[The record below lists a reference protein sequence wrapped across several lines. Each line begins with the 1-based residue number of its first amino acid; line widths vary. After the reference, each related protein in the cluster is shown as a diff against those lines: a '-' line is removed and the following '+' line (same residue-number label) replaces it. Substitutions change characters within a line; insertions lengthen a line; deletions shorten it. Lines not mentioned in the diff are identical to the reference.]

1 MDKDKAKE
9 ILVEHTRALNVLL
22 DDDSLKTVAVE
33 APDAEGALEGIESR
47 EEKLSFIRK
56 LFQKAQKLPVVE
68 TLVQLGPAGSVA
80 ITTAAITQGELAQS
94 TTETFVAEVA
104 NDVVEQRIEA
114 PNFVHNFVDFDEIND
129 WGQLVIAE
137 RYIAAQTYASE
148 VSEQI
153 QTKIQ
158 TGEIPVSKP
167 SSSDASPSQPSAP
180 EQQPQSESE
189 PSEEQKPQS
198 EQAPEKSE
206 PKEEPKEEKAEKKS
220 EVKEESKQEESKDEA
235 KEEPKQEA
243 KESNEPKEE
252 SQQEEPKQSEEQ
264 SPSSEPTSESQ
275 SVKPPRVES
284 PIFEDDIKPHR
295 SVSPTM

>member
-1 MDKDKAKE
+1 VDKDKARE

-114 PNFVHNFVDFDEIND
+114 PNFVHNFVDFEEIND
-129 WGQLVIAE
+129 WGQFIIAE
-137 RYIAAQTYASE
+137 RYVAAQTYASE

-153 QTKIQ
+153 QKKVQ

-180 EQQPQSESE
+180 EQKPQSESE
-189 PSEEQKPQS
+189 PEAEQKPQS

-206 PKEEPKEEKAEKKS
+206 TTEEPQEEKAEKQS
-220 EVKEESKQEESKDEA
+220 EVKEESKQ
-235 KEEPKQEA
+235 EEPKQEA

-252 SQQEEPKQSEEQ
+252 PQQEEPKQSEEQ
-264 SPSSEPTSESQ
+264 SPSSEPTPEPQ
-275 SVKPPRVES
+275 SVKPPSVET

>member
-9 ILVEHTRALNVLL
+9 ILVEHTKALNVLL
-22 DDDSLKTVAVE
+22 DDDSLKVVTVE
-33 APDAEGALEGIESR
+33 APDADSALEGIESR

-80 ITTAAITQGELAQS
+80 VTTAAITQGELAQS

-114 PNFVHNFVDFDEIND
+114 PNFVHNFVDFEEIND
-129 WGQLVIAE
+129 WGQFIIAE

-153 QTKIQ
+153 QKKIQ
-158 TGEIPVSKP
+158 TGEIAVSKP

-180 EQQPQSESE
+180 EQQPQPE
-189 PSEEQKPQS
+189 PEPEVEEKQKS

-206 PKEEPKEEKAEKKS
+206 PTEEPKEEKTEKQS
-220 EVKEESKQEESKDEA
+220 EVKEESKQEESK
-235 KEEPKQEA
+235 QEA

-252 SQQEEPKQSEEQ
+252 TQQEESKQVGDKF
-264 SPSSEPTSESQ
+264 PSSKPTPETE
-275 SVKPPRVES
+275 SVKVPVVET
-284 PIFEDDIKPHR
+284 PIINDEIEPNLT
-295 SVSPTM
+295 VSPYM

>member
-1 MDKDKAKE
+1 VDKDKAKE

-22 DDDSLKTVAVE
+22 DDDSLKVVSVE
-33 APDAEGALEGIESR
+33 APDAEGTLEGIESR

-114 PNFVHNFVDFDEIND
+114 PNFVHNFVDFEEIND
-129 WGQLVIAE
+129 WGQFVIAE
-137 RYIAAQTYASE
+137 RYVAAQTYASE

-158 TGEIPVSKP
+158 NGEIPVSKP

-180 EQQPQSESE
+180 EQQPQSEPE
-189 PSEEQKPQS
+189 PETEQKPQS

-206 PKEEPKEEKAEKKS
+206 TAEEPKEEKAEKQS
-220 EVKEESKQEESKDEA
+220 EVKEESKQ
-235 KEEPKQEA
+235 EEPKQEA

-252 SQQEEPKQSEEQ
+252 PQQEEPKQSEEQ
-264 SPSSEPTSESQ
+264 SPSSEPTPETQ
-275 SVKPPRVES
+275 SVKPPRIET

>member
-1 MDKDKAKE
+1 VNKDKAKE

-22 DDDSLKTVAVE
+22 EDDSLKTVPVE
-33 APDAEGALEGIESR
+33 APDAEGTLEGIESR

-114 PNFVHNFVDFDEIND
+114 PNFVHNFVDFEEIND
-129 WGQLVIAE
+129 WGQFVIAE

-180 EQQPQSESE
+180 EQQPQSEPE
-189 PSEEQKPQS
+189 PEAEQKPQS

-206 PKEEPKEEKAEKKS
+206 PEEEPKEEKTEESS
-220 EVKEESKQEESKDEA
+220 EAKEESKQEESK
-235 KEEPKQEA
+235 EEPKQET

-252 SQQEEPKQSEEQ
+252 PQQEEPKQSEEKA
-264 SPSSEPTSESQ
+264 PSSQPTPEPEA
-275 SVKPPRVES
+275 VKPPRIET
-284 PIFEDDIKPHR
+284 PIFEDDIKPH
-295 SVSPTM
+295 SQVSPTM

>member
-1 MDKDKAKE
+1 VDKDKAKE
-9 ILVEHTRALNVLL
+9 ILVEHTKALNVLL
-22 DDDSLKTVAVE
+22 DDDSLKVVTVE
-33 APDAEGALEGIESR
+33 APDADSALEGIESR

-80 ITTAAITQGELAQS
+80 VTTAAITQGELAQS

-114 PNFVHNFVDFDEIND
+114 PNFVHNFVDFEEIND
-129 WGQLVIAE
+129 WGQFIIAE
-137 RYIAAQTYASE
+137 RYIEAQTYASE

-153 QTKIQ
+153 QKKIQ
-158 TGEIPVSKP
+158 TGEIAVSKP

-180 EQQPQSESE
+180 EQQPQPE
-189 PSEEQKPQS
+189 PEPEVEEKPKS

-206 PKEEPKEEKAEKKS
+206 PTEEPKEEKTEKQS
-220 EVKEESKQEESKDEA
+220 EVKEESKQEESK
-235 KEEPKQEA
+235 QEA

-252 SQQEEPKQSEEQ
+252 TQQEESKQVGDKF
-264 SPSSEPTSESQ
+264 PSSKPTPETE
-275 SVKPPRVES
+275 SVKIPIVET
-284 PIFEDDIKPHR
+284 PIINDDIEPNLR
-295 SVSPTM
+295 VSPHM

>member
-22 DDDSLKTVAVE
+22 DDDSLKTVSVE
-33 APDAEGALEGIESR
+33 APDAEGTLEGIESR

-114 PNFVHNFVDFDEIND
+114 PNFVHNFVDFEEIND
-129 WGQLVIAE
+129 WGQFVIAE

-167 SSSDASPSQPSAP
+167 SSSDASPSQTSAP

-189 PSEEQKPQS
+189 SSAEQKPQS

-206 PKEEPKEEKAEKKS
+206 PKEEPKEEKTEKKS
-220 EVKEESKQEESKDEA
+220 EVKGNQNKRNLKRKQKKSRSKRLK
-235 KEEPKQEA
+235 KVTNPKKSRNKKNQNNL
-243 KESNEPKEE
+243 KSNLHPLSLPQKL
-252 SQQEEPKQSEEQ
+252 SLS
-264 SPSSEPTSESQ
+264 SPL
-275 SVKPPRVES
+275 V
-284 PIFEDDIKPHR
+284 
-295 SVSPTM
+295 

>member
-1 MDKDKAKE
+1 MDPQEAKK
-9 ILVEHTRALNVLL
+9 ILKEHTKALNTLL
-22 DDDSLKTVAVE
+22 GNEGTVVSAD
-33 APDAEGALEGIESR
+33 APNADEALEGIENR
-47 EEKLSFIRK
+47 DEKLSFLRQLLK
-56 LFQKAQKLPVVE
+56 KAKELPVVE

-80 ITTAAITQGELAQS
+80 VTTAAVTQVELAQS
-94 TTETFVAEVA
+94 TTEQFVSEIA

-114 PNFVHNFVDFDEIND
+114 PQFVHNFVDFEEIND
-129 WGQLVIAE
+129 WGQFIIAE
-137 RYIAAQTYASE
+137 RYVAAQTYASG

-167 SSSDASPSQPSAP
+167 SSSDASPSQTSAP
-180 EQQPQSESE
+180 EQQPQSEPE
-189 PSEEQKPQS
+189 PEAEQKPQS

-206 PKEEPKEEKAEKKS
+206 PAEEPKEEKAEKQS
-220 EVKEESKQEESKDEA
+220 EVKEESKQ
-235 KEEPKQEA
+235 EEPKQEA

-252 SQQEEPKQSEEQ
+252 PQQEEPKQSEEQ
-264 SPSSEPTSESQ
+264 SPSSEPTPEPEP
-275 SVKPPRVES
+275 VKPPRIET

>member
-33 APDAEGALEGIESR
+33 APDAEGTLEGIESR

-94 TTETFVAEVA
+94 TTETLVAEVA

-114 PNFVHNFVDFDEIND
+114 PQFVHNFVDFEEIND
-129 WGQLVIAE
+129 WGQFVIAE
-137 RYIAAQTYASE
+137 RYVAAQTYASE

-158 TGEIPVSKP
+158 NGEIPVSKP

-180 EQQPQSESE
+180 EQQPQSEPE
-189 PSEEQKPQS
+189 PEAEQKPQL

-206 PKEEPKEEKAEKKS
+206 TAEEPKEEKAEKQS
-220 EVKEESKQEESKDEA
+220 EVKEESKQ
-235 KEEPKQEA
+235 EEPKQEA

-252 SQQEEPKQSEEQ
+252 PQQEEPKQSEEQ
-264 SPSSEPTSESQ
+264 SPSSDPTPETQ
-275 SVKPPRVES
+275 SVKLPRIET
-284 PIFEDDIKPHR
+284 PIFDDDIKPHQL
-295 SVSPTM
+295 VSPTM

>member
-33 APDAEGALEGIESR
+33 APDAEGTLEGIESR

-114 PNFVHNFVDFDEIND
+114 PQFVHNFVDFEEIND
-129 WGQLVIAE
+129 WGQFVIAE
-137 RYIAAQTYASE
+137 RYVAAQTYASE

-158 TGEIPVSKP
+158 NGEIPVSKP

-180 EQQPQSESE
+180 EQQPQSEPE
-189 PSEEQKPQS
+189 PEAEQKPQS

-206 PKEEPKEEKAEKKS
+206 TAEEPKEEKAEKQS
-220 EVKEESKQEESKDEA
+220 EVKEESKQ
-235 KEEPKQEA
+235 EEPKQEA

-252 SQQEEPKQSEEQ
+252 PQQEEPKQSEEQ
-264 SPSSEPTSESQ
+264 SPSSDPTPETQ
-275 SVKPPRVES
+275 SVKLPRIET
-284 PIFEDDIKPHR
+284 PIFDDDIKPHQL
-295 SVSPTM
+295 VSPTM

>member
-1 MDKDKAKE
+1 VDKDKAKE

-33 APDAEGALEGIESR
+33 TPDAEGALEGIESR

-114 PNFVHNFVDFDEIND
+114 PNFVHNFVDFEEINY
-129 WGQLVIAE
+129 WGQFIIAE
-137 RYIAAQTYASE
+137 RYVAAQTYASE

-153 QTKIQ
+153 QKKIQ

-180 EQQPQSESE
+180 EQKPQSESE
-189 PSEEQKPQS
+189 PEAEQKPQS

-206 PKEEPKEEKAEKKS
+206 TTEEPKEEKAEKQS
-220 EVKEESKQEESKDEA
+220 EVKEESKQEESK
-235 KEEPKQEA
+235 
-243 KESNEPKEE
+243 
-252 SQQEEPKQSEEQ
+252 EEPKQSEEQ
-264 SPSSEPTSESQ
+264 SPSSEPTPEPQ
-275 SVKPPRVES
+275 SVKPPSVET

>member
-22 DDDSLKTVAVE
+22 DDDSLKVVAVE
-33 APDAEGALEGIESR
+33 APDAEGTLEGIESR

-94 TTETFVAEVA
+94 TTETFIAEVA

-114 PNFVHNFVDFDEIND
+114 PQFVHNFVDFEEIND
-129 WGQLVIAE
+129 WGQFVIAE
-137 RYIAAQTYASE
+137 RYVAAQTYASE

-167 SSSDASPSQPSAP
+167 SSSAASPSQPSAP
-180 EQQPQSESE
+180 EQQPQSEPE
-189 PSEEQKPQS
+189 PEAEQKPQS

-206 PKEEPKEEKAEKKS
+206 PEEEPKEEKTEESS
-220 EVKEESKQEESKDEA
+220 EAKEESKQEES

-252 SQQEEPKQSEEQ
+252 PQQEEPKQSEEQ
-264 SPSSEPTSESQ
+264 SPSSEPTPETQ
-275 SVKPPRVES
+275 SVKPPRIET

>member
-1 MDKDKAKE
+1 MDPQEAKK
-9 ILVEHTRALNVLL
+9 ILKEHTKALNTLL
-22 DDDSLKTVAVE
+22 GNEGTVVSAD
-33 APDAEGALEGIESR
+33 APDADEALEGIENR
-47 EEKLSFIRK
+47 DEKLSFLRQLLK
-56 LFQKAQKLPVVE
+56 KAKELPVVE

-80 ITTAAITQGELAQS
+80 VTTAAVTQVELAQS
-94 TTETFVAEVA
+94 TTEQFVSEIA

-114 PNFVHNFVDFDEIND
+114 PQFVHNFVDFEEIND
-129 WGQLVIAE
+129 WGQFIIAE
-137 RYIAAQTYASE
+137 RYVAAQTYASE

-167 SSSDASPSQPSAP
+167 SSSDASPSQTSAP

-189 PSEEQKPQS
+189 PSAEQKPQS

-206 PKEEPKEEKAEKKS
+206 PAEEPKEEKAEKQS
-220 EVKEESKQEESKDEA
+220 EVKEESKQ
-235 KEEPKQEA
+235 EEPKQEA

-252 SQQEEPKQSEEQ
+252 PQQEEPKQSEEQ
-264 SPSSEPTSESQ
+264 SPSSEPTPEPEP
-275 SVKPPRVES
+275 VKPPRIET

>member
-22 DDDSLKTVAVE
+22 DDDSLKTVSVE
-33 APDAEGALEGIESR
+33 APDAEGTLEGIESR

-114 PNFVHNFVDFDEIND
+114 PQFVHNFVDFEEIND
-129 WGQLVIAE
+129 WGQFIIAE
-137 RYIAAQTYASE
+137 RYVAAQTYASE

-158 TGEIPVSKP
+158 NGEIPVSKP

-189 PSEEQKPQS
+189 SSAEQKPQS

-206 PKEEPKEEKAEKKS
+206 PTEEPKEEKAEKQS
-220 EVKEESKQEESKDEA
+220 EVKEESKQ
-235 KEEPKQEA
+235 EEPKQEA

-252 SQQEEPKQSEEQ
+252 PQQEEPKQSEEQ
-264 SPSSEPTSESQ
+264 SPSSEPTPETQ
-275 SVKPPRVES
+275 SVKPPRIET

-295 SVSPTM
+295 SVSPIM

>member
-1 MDKDKAKE
+1 MDPQEAKK
-9 ILVEHTRALNVLL
+9 ILKEHTKALNTLL
-22 DDDSLKTVAVE
+22 GNEGTVVSAD
-33 APDAEGALEGIESR
+33 APNADEALEGIENR
-47 EEKLSFIRK
+47 DEKLSFLRQLLK
-56 LFQKAQKLPVVE
+56 KAKELPVVE

-80 ITTAAITQGELAQS
+80 VTTAAVTQVELAQS
-94 TTETFVAEVA
+94 TTEQFVSEIA

-114 PNFVHNFVDFDEIND
+114 PQFVHNFVDFEEIND
-129 WGQLVIAE
+129 WGQFIIAE
-137 RYIAAQTYASE
+137 RYVAAQTYASG

-180 EQQPQSESE
+180 EQQPQSEPE
-189 PSEEQKPQS
+189 PEAEQKPQS

-206 PKEEPKEEKAEKKS
+206 PTEEPKEEKAEKQS
-220 EVKEESKQEESKDEA
+220 EVKEESKQ
-235 KEEPKQEA
+235 EEPKQEA

-252 SQQEEPKQSEEQ
+252 PQQEEPKQSEEQ
-264 SPSSEPTSESQ
+264 SPSSEPTPEPEP
-275 SVKPPRVES
+275 VKPPRIET

>member
-33 APDAEGALEGIESR
+33 APDAEGTLEGIESR

-114 PNFVHNFVDFDEIND
+114 PNFVHNFVDFEEIND
-129 WGQLVIAE
+129 WGQFVIAE
-137 RYIAAQTYASE
+137 RYVAAQTYASE

-158 TGEIPVSKP
+158 NGEIPVSKP

-180 EQQPQSESE
+180 EQQPQSEPE
-189 PSEEQKPQS
+189 PEAEQKPQS

-206 PKEEPKEEKAEKKS
+206 TAEEPKEEKAEKQS
-220 EVKEESKQEESKDEA
+220 EVKEESKQ
-235 KEEPKQEA
+235 EEPKQEA

-252 SQQEEPKQSEEQ
+252 PQQEEPKQSEEQ
-264 SPSSEPTSESQ
+264 PPSSQPTPETQ
-275 SVKPPRVES
+275 SVKPPRIET

>member
-1 MDKDKAKE
+1 MDPQEAKK
-9 ILVEHTRALNVLL
+9 ILKEHTKALNTLL
-22 DDDSLKTVAVE
+22 GNEGTVVSAD
-33 APDAEGALEGIESR
+33 APDADEALEGIENR
-47 EEKLSFIRK
+47 DEKLSFLRQLLK
-56 LFQKAQKLPVVE
+56 KAKELPVVE

-80 ITTAAITQGELAQS
+80 VTTAAVTQVELAQS
-94 TTETFVAEVA
+94 TTEQFVSEIA

-114 PNFVHNFVDFDEIND
+114 PQFVHNFVDFEEIND
-129 WGQLVIAE
+129 WGQFIIAE
-137 RYIAAQTYASE
+137 RYVAAQTYASG

-189 PSEEQKPQS
+189 SSAEQKPQS

-206 PKEEPKEEKAEKKS
+206 PAEEPKEEKAEKQS
-220 EVKEESKQEESKDEA
+220 EVKEESKQ
-235 KEEPKQEA
+235 EEPKQEA

-252 SQQEEPKQSEEQ
+252 PQQEEPKQSEEQ
-264 SPSSEPTSESQ
+264 SPSSEPTPEPEP
-275 SVKPPRVES
+275 VKPPRIET

>member
-9 ILVEHTRALNVLL
+9 ILVEHTKALNVLL
-22 DDDSLKTVAVE
+22 DDDSLKVVTVE
-33 APDAEGALEGIESR
+33 APDADSALEGIESR

-80 ITTAAITQGELAQS
+80 VTTAAITQGELAQS

-114 PNFVHNFVDFDEIND
+114 PNFVHNFVDFEEIND
-129 WGQLVIAE
+129 WGQFIIAE

-158 TGEIPVSKP
+158 TGEIAVSKP

-180 EQQPQSESE
+180 EQQPQPE
-189 PSEEQKPQS
+189 PEPEVEEKPKS

-206 PKEEPKEEKAEKKS
+206 PTEEPKEEKTEKQS
-220 EVKEESKQEESKDEA
+220 EVKEESKQEESK
-235 KEEPKQEA
+235 QEA

-252 SQQEEPKQSEEQ
+252 TQQEESKQVGDKF
-264 SPSSEPTSESQ
+264 PSSKPTPETE
-275 SVKPPRVES
+275 SVKIPIVET
-284 PIFEDDIKPHR
+284 PIINDDIEPNLR
-295 SVSPTM
+295 VSPHM

>member
-1 MDKDKAKE
+1 MDPQEAKK
-9 ILVEHTRALNVLL
+9 ILKEHTKALNTLL
-22 DDDSLKTVAVE
+22 GNEGTVVSAD
-33 APDAEGALEGIESR
+33 APDADEALEGIENR
-47 EEKLSFIRK
+47 DEKLSFLRQLLK
-56 LFQKAQKLPVVE
+56 KAKELPVVE

-80 ITTAAITQGELAQS
+80 VTTAAVTQVELAQS
-94 TTETFVAEVA
+94 TTEQFVSEIA

-114 PNFVHNFVDFDEIND
+114 PQFVHNFVDFEEIND
-129 WGQLVIAE
+129 WGQFIIAE
-137 RYIAAQTYASE
+137 RYVAAQTYASG

-167 SSSDASPSQPSAP
+167 SSSDASPSQTSAP

-189 PSEEQKPQS
+189 PSAEQKPQS

-206 PKEEPKEEKAEKKS
+206 PTEEPKEEKAEKQS
-220 EVKEESKQEESKDEA
+220 EVKEESKQ
-235 KEEPKQEA
+235 EEPKQEA

-252 SQQEEPKQSEEQ
+252 PQQEEPKQSEEQ
-264 SPSSEPTSESQ
+264 SPSSEPTPEPEP
-275 SVKPPRVES
+275 VKPPRIET

>member
-1 MDKDKAKE
+1 MDPQEAKK
-9 ILVEHTRALNVLL
+9 ILKEHTKALNTLL
-22 DDDSLKTVAVE
+22 GNEGTVVSAD
-33 APDAEGALEGIESR
+33 APDADEALEGIENR
-47 EEKLSFIRK
+47 DEKLSFLRQLLK
-56 LFQKAQKLPVVE
+56 KAKELPVVE

-80 ITTAAITQGELAQS
+80 VTTAAVTQVELAQS
-94 TTETFVAEVA
+94 TTEQFVSEIA

-114 PNFVHNFVDFDEIND
+114 PQFVHNFVDFEEIND
-129 WGQLVIAE
+129 WGQFIIAE
-137 RYIAAQTYASE
+137 RYVAAQTYASG

-167 SSSDASPSQPSAP
+167 SSSDASPSQTSAP

-189 PSEEQKPQS
+189 PEAEQKPQS

-206 PKEEPKEEKAEKKS
+206 PAEEPKEEKAEKQS
-220 EVKEESKQEESKDEA
+220 EVKEESKQ
-235 KEEPKQEA
+235 EEPKQEA

-252 SQQEEPKQSEEQ
+252 PQQEEPKQSEEQ
-264 SPSSEPTSESQ
+264 SPSSEPTPEPEP
-275 SVKPPRVES
+275 VKPPRIET

>member
-1 MDKDKAKE
+1 MDPQEAKK
-9 ILVEHTRALNVLL
+9 ILKEHTKALNTLL
-22 DDDSLKTVAVE
+22 GNEGTVVSAD
-33 APDAEGALEGIESR
+33 APNADESLEGIENR
-47 EEKLSFIRK
+47 DEKLSFLRQLLK
-56 LFQKAQKLPVVE
+56 KAKELPVVE

-80 ITTAAITQGELAQS
+80 VTTAAVTQVELAQS
-94 TTETFVAEVA
+94 TTEQFVSEIA

-114 PNFVHNFVDFDEIND
+114 PQFVHNFVDFEEIND
-129 WGQLVIAE
+129 WGQFIIAE
-137 RYIAAQTYASE
+137 RYVAAQTYASG

-167 SSSDASPSQPSAP
+167 SSSSVSPSQPSAP
-180 EQQPQSESE
+180 EQQPQSEPE
-189 PSEEQKPQS
+189 PSAEQKPQS

-206 PKEEPKEEKAEKKS
+206 PAEEPKEEKAEKQS
-220 EVKEESKQEESKDEA
+220 EVKEESKQ
-235 KEEPKQEA
+235 EEPKQEA

-252 SQQEEPKQSEEQ
+252 PQQEEPKQSEEQ
-264 SPSSEPTSESQ
+264 SPSSEPTPEPEP
-275 SVKPPRVES
+275 VKPPRIET

>member
-33 APDAEGALEGIESR
+33 APDAEGTLEGIESR

-114 PNFVHNFVDFDEIND
+114 PNFVHNFVDFEEIND
-129 WGQLVIAE
+129 WGQFVIAE
-137 RYIAAQTYASE
+137 RYVAAQTYASE

-158 TGEIPVSKP
+158 NGEIPVSKP

-180 EQQPQSESE
+180 EQQPQSEPE
-189 PSEEQKPQS
+189 PEAEQKPQS

-206 PKEEPKEEKAEKKS
+206 TAEEPKEEKAEKQS
-220 EVKEESKQEESKDEA
+220 EVKEESKQ
-235 KEEPKQEA
+235 EEPKQEA

-252 SQQEEPKQSEEQ
+252 PQQEEPKQSEEQ
-264 SPSSEPTSESQ
+264 SPSSEPTSEPEP
-275 SVKPPRVES
+275 VKPPRIET

>member
-1 MDKDKAKE
+1 MDPQEAKK
-9 ILVEHTRALNVLL
+9 ILKEHTKALNTLL
-22 DDDSLKTVAVE
+22 GNEGTVVSAD
-33 APDAEGALEGIESR
+33 APDADEALEGIENR
-47 EEKLSFIRK
+47 DEKLSFLRQLLK
-56 LFQKAQKLPVVE
+56 KAKELPVVE

-80 ITTAAITQGELAQS
+80 VTTAAVTQVELAQS
-94 TTETFVAEVA
+94 TTEQFVSEIA

-114 PNFVHNFVDFDEIND
+114 PQFVHNFVDFEEIND
-129 WGQLVIAE
+129 WGQFIIAE
-137 RYIAAQTYASE
+137 RYVAAQTYASG

-167 SSSDASPSQPSAP
+167 SSSDASPSQTSAP

-189 PSEEQKPQS
+189 PSAEQKPQS

-206 PKEEPKEEKAEKKS
+206 PAEEPKEEKAEKQS
-220 EVKEESKQEESKDEA
+220 EVKEESKQ
-235 KEEPKQEA
+235 EEPKQEA

-252 SQQEEPKQSEEQ
+252 PQQEEPKQSEEQ
-264 SPSSEPTSESQ
+264 SPSSEPTPEPEP
-275 SVKPPRVES
+275 VKPPRIET

>member
-22 DDDSLKTVAVE
+22 DDNSLKVVAVE
-33 APDAEGALEGIESR
+33 APDAEGTLEGIESR

-114 PNFVHNFVDFDEIND
+114 PQFVHNFVDFEEIND
-129 WGQLVIAE
+129 WGQFVIAE
-137 RYIAAQTYASE
+137 RYVAAQTYASE

-158 TGEIPVSKP
+158 NGEIPVSKP

-180 EQQPQSESE
+180 EQQPQSEPE
-189 PSEEQKPQS
+189 PEAEQKPQS

-206 PKEEPKEEKAEKKS
+206 TAEEPKEEKAEKQS
-220 EVKEESKQEESKDEA
+220 EVKEESKQ
-235 KEEPKQEA
+235 EEPKQEA

-252 SQQEEPKQSEEQ
+252 PQQEEPKQSEEQ
-264 SPSSEPTSESQ
+264 SPSSEPTPETQ
-275 SVKPPRVES
+275 SVKPPRIET

>member
-22 DDDSLKTVAVE
+22 DDDSLKTVVVE
-33 APDAEGALEGIESR
+33 TPDAEGALEGIESR
-47 EEKLSFIRK
+47 KEKLSFIRK

-94 TTETFVAEVA
+94 TTEQFVSEIA

-114 PNFVHNFVDFDEIND
+114 PQFVHNFVDFEEIND
-129 WGQLVIAE
+129 WGQYIIAK
-137 RYIAAQTYASE
+137 RYVEAQTYASE

-158 TGEIPVSKP
+158 TGEIEVSKP
-167 SSSDASPSQPSAP
+167 SSSSVSPSQSSDL
-180 EQQPQSESE
+180 EQKPLPESE
-189 PSEEQKPQS
+189 PEAEQKPQS

-206 PKEEPKEEKAEKKS
+206 PKEELKPEKTEKKS
-220 EVKEESKQEESKDEA
+220 ELKEESKQEET
-235 KEEPKQEA
+235 KEN
-243 KESNEPKEE
+243 NEPKEE
-252 SQQEEPKQSEEQ
+252 SKQEEPKQSEEQ
-264 SPSSEPTSESQ
+264 SPSSEPTPEPEA
-275 SVKPPRVES
+275 VKPPRIEM
-284 PIFEDDIKPHR
+284 PNFEDDIKPHQ
-295 SVSPTM
+295 SVSPTF